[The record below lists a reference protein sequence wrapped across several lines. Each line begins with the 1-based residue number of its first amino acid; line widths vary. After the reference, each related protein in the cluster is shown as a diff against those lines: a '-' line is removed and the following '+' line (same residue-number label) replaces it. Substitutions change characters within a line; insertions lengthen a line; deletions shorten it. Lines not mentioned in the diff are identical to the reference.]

1 MKEYPLFKNL
11 LQFSNL
17 YDLEGNVNESAMAI
31 MLKLQKEERK
41 RPELSQDDESSED
54 KGKVRNAY
62 DLEGGSSEEQHPNAN
77 GNGQPNN

>member
-54 KGKVRNAY
+54 KGGKVRNAY
-62 DLEGGSSEEQHPNAN
+62 DLEGGSSEEQHPN
-77 GNGQPNN
+77 GQPNN

>member
-41 RPELSQDDESSED
+41 RPELS
-54 KGKVRNAY
+54 
-62 DLEGGSSEEQHPNAN
+62 
-77 GNGQPNN
+77 